1 MRSTRDVRPWHGR
14 GEGAMSRFVDRGAI
28 VAAYVGIG
36 MAITMAISFLLVVPI
51 EIAYLLLS
59 VLGAIVIGYYAN
71 ARAQRRRGE
80 WRRILPNSLWAG
92 VVMGITLAILLVG
105 NKALF
110 FFADSGYPD
119 FNRVENGA
127 PVGDTCQTGADC
139 VYHRYLKL
147 QPDVLAN
154 AGVTDAA
161 SFSDLY
167 WRQQWS
173 TAQGLVVAATVAAL
187 AGGLLF
193 GAAGPR
199 REERAMHGA
208 PAPA

>member
-1 MRSTRDVRPWHGR
+1 
-14 GEGAMSRFVDRGAI
+14 MSRFVDRGAI

-71 ARAQRRRGE
+71 ARSQRSRGQ
-80 WRRILPNSLWAG
+80 WRRILPNALLAG
-92 VVMGITLAILLVG
+92 VVMGLSLSILLVG

-127 PVGDTCQTGADC
+127 PVGETCQTGADC
-139 VYHRYLKL
+139 VYHRYLAQDNGPAAL
-147 QPDVLAN
+147 QA

-161 SFSDLY
+161 SFSDVY
-167 WRQQWS
+167 WRQQW
-173 TAQGLVVAATVAAL
+173 TT
-187 AGGLLF
+187 AGGLVLAATIAALF
-193 GAAGPR
+193 GGVLFGLAGPR
-199 REERAMHGA
+199 KPE
-208 PAPA
+208 PAPKGVPVPA

>member
-1 MRSTRDVRPWHGR
+1 
-14 GEGAMSRFVDRGAI
+14 MSRFVDRGAI

-59 VLGAIVIGYYAN
+59 VLGAVVIGYYAN
-71 ARAQRRRGE
+71 ARAQRKRGE
-80 WRRILPNSLWAG
+80 WRRLVPNSLLAG
-92 VVMGITLAILLVG
+92 VVMGLSLAILLLG

-119 FNRVENGA
+119 FNRVENGV
-127 PVGDTCQTGADC
+127 PVGETCQTGADC

-147 QPDVLAN
+147 EPQILAD
-154 AGVTDAA
+154 AGVTDTA
-161 SFSDLY
+161 SFTDLY

-173 TAQGLVVAATVAAL
+173 TAQGLILAATVAAL

-193 GAAGPR
+193 GLAGPR
-199 REERAMHGA
+199 NAA
-208 PAPA
+208 PALRGATAPA

>member
-1 MRSTRDVRPWHGR
+1 
-14 GEGAMSRFVDRGAI
+14 MSRFVDRGAV

-36 MAITMAISFLLVVPI
+36 MAITMAISFLLVVPL
-51 EIAYLLLS
+51 EIAYLILS
-59 VLGAIVIGYYAN
+59 VLGAVVIGYYAN
-71 ARAQRRRGE
+71 ARARRGRGE
-80 WRRILPNSLWAG
+80 WRRIVPNSLLAG
-92 VVMGITLAILLVG
+92 LVMGISLAILLLG

-119 FNRVENGA
+119 FNRVENGT

-147 QPDVLAN
+147 EPQVLAD

-173 TAQGLVVAATVAAL
+173 TAQGLVLAATVAAL

-193 GAAGPR
+193 GVAGPR
-199 REERAMHGA
+199 RQEPALRGA
-208 PAPA
+208 PQPA

>member
-1 MRSTRDVRPWHGR
+1 
-14 GEGAMSRFVDRGAI
+14 MSRFVDRGAI

-51 EIAYLLLS
+51 EPAYLLLS
-59 VLGAIVIGYYAN
+59 VLGAVVIGYYAN
-71 ARAQRRRGE
+71 ARAQRSRGQ
-80 WRRILPNSLWAG
+80 WRRILPNALLAG
-92 VVMGITLAILLVG
+92 VVMGLSLAVLLLG

-110 FFADSGYPD
+110 FFADSG
-119 FNRVENGA
+119 FNRVDASGA
-127 PVGDTCQTGADC
+127 AVTTPCTPGADC
-139 VYHRYLKL
+139 VYSRYLAHDP
-147 QPDVLAN
+147 QVLAD

-161 SFSDLY
+161 SFTDLY

-173 TAQGLVVAATVAAL
+173 TAQGLVLAATVAAL

-193 GAAGPR
+193 GVAGPR
-199 REERAMHGA
+199 KAEPALRGM

>member
-1 MRSTRDVRPWHGR
+1 V
-14 GEGAMSRFVDRGAI
+14 SRFVDRGAV

-51 EIAYLLLS
+51 EIAYLILS
-59 VLGAIVIGYYAN
+59 VLGAVVIGYYAN
-71 ARAQRRRGE
+71 ARARRGRGE
-80 WRRILPNSLWAG
+80 WRRIVPNSLLAG
-92 VVMGITLAILLVG
+92 LVMGISLAILLLG

-119 FNRVENGA
+119 FNRVENGT

-147 QPDVLAN
+147 EPQVLAD

-173 TAQGLVVAATVAAL
+173 TAQGLVLAATVAAL

-193 GAAGPR
+193 GVAGPR
-199 REERAMHGA
+199 RQEPALRGA
-208 PAPA
+208 PQPA

>member
-1 MRSTRDVRPWHGR
+1 
-14 GEGAMSRFVDRGAI
+14 MSRFVDRGAV

-51 EIAYLLLS
+51 ELAYLLLS
-59 VLGAIVIGYYAN
+59 VLGAVVIGYYAN
-71 ARAQRRRGE
+71 ARSQRRRGA
-80 WRRILPNSLWAG
+80 WRRIVPNALLAG
-92 VVMGITLAILLVG
+92 VVMGLALSILLLG

-147 QPDVLAN
+147 EPQTLAD

-173 TAQGLVVAATVAAL
+173 TAQGLVLAATGAAL
-187 AGGLLF
+187 FGGLMF
-193 GAAGPR
+193 GIAGPR
-199 REERAMHGA
+199 KPEPALRGA
-208 PAPA
+208 AASA

>member
-1 MRSTRDVRPWHGR
+1 
-14 GEGAMSRFVDRGAI
+14 MSRFVDRGAI

-51 EIAYLLLS
+51 EPAYLLLS
-59 VLGAIVIGYYAN
+59 ALGAVVIGYYAN
-71 ARAQRRRGE
+71 ARAQRSRGQ
-80 WRRILPNSLWAG
+80 WRRILPNALFAG
-92 VVMGITLAILLVG
+92 VVMGLSLSILLLG

-127 PVGDTCQTGADC
+127 PVGETCQTGADC
-139 VYHRYLKL
+139 VYHRYLAHDP
-147 QPDVLAN
+147 QVLTE
-154 AGVTDAA
+154 AGVTSAA
-161 SFSDLY
+161 AFSDLY

-173 TAQGLVVAATVAAL
+173 TAQGLVLAATVAAL

-193 GAAGPR
+193 GVAGPR
-199 REERAMHGA
+199 KPEPALRGV

>member
-1 MRSTRDVRPWHGR
+1 V
-14 GEGAMSRFVDRGAI
+14 SRFVDRGAV

-51 EIAYLLLS
+51 EIAYLILS
-59 VLGAIVIGYYAN
+59 VLGAVVIGYYAN
-71 ARAQRRRGE
+71 ARARRGRGE
-80 WRRILPNSLWAG
+80 WRRTVPNSLLAG
-92 VVMGITLAILLVG
+92 LVMGISLAILLLG

-119 FNRVENGA
+119 FNRVENGT

-147 QPDVLAN
+147 EPQVLAD

-173 TAQGLVVAATVAAL
+173 TAQGLVLAATVAAL

-193 GAAGPR
+193 GVAGPR
-199 REERAMHGA
+199 RQEPALRGA
-208 PAPA
+208 PQPA

>member
-1 MRSTRDVRPWHGR
+1 
-14 GEGAMSRFVDRGAI
+14 MSRFVDRGAV

-51 EIAYLLLS
+51 EIAYLILS
-59 VLGAIVIGYYAN
+59 VLGAVVIGYYAN
-71 ARAQRRRGE
+71 ARARRGRGE
-80 WRRILPNSLWAG
+80 WRRIVPNSLLAG
-92 VVMGITLAILLVG
+92 LVMGISLAILLLG

-119 FNRVENGA
+119 FNRVENGT

-147 QPDVLAN
+147 EPQVLAD

-173 TAQGLVVAATVAAL
+173 TAQGLVLAATVAAL

-193 GAAGPR
+193 GVAGPR
-199 REERAMHGA
+199 RQEPALRGA
-208 PAPA
+208 PQPA

>member
-1 MRSTRDVRPWHGR
+1 MT
-14 GEGAMSRFVDRGAI
+14 RFVDRGAI

-51 EIAYLLLS
+51 EPAYLLLS
-59 VLGAIVIGYYAN
+59 ALGAIVIGYYAN
-71 ARAQRRRGE
+71 ARAQRSRGQ
-80 WRRILPNSLWAG
+80 WRRILPNSLLAG
-92 VVMGITLAILLVG
+92 VVMGLTLSILLVG

-110 FFADSGYPD
+110 YFADSGYPT
-119 FNRVENGA
+119 FNRVDEHGIPYGA
-127 PVGDTCQTGADC
+127 VCQTGTQC
-139 VYHRYLKL
+139 VYFRYLL
-147 QPDVLAN
+147 AEPQVLAD

-173 TAQGLVVAATVAAL
+173 TAEGLVVAATVAAL
-187 AGGLLF
+187 FGGALF
-193 GAAGPR
+193 GVAGPR
-199 REERAMHGA
+199 KAEPLLRGA

>member
-1 MRSTRDVRPWHGR
+1 
-14 GEGAMSRFVDRGAI
+14 
-28 VAAYVGIG
+28 

-51 EIAYLLLS
+51 EIAYLILS
-59 VLGAIVIGYYAN
+59 VLGAVVIGYYAN
-71 ARAQRRRGE
+71 ARARRGRGE
-80 WRRILPNSLWAG
+80 WRRIVPNSLLAG
-92 VVMGITLAILLVG
+92 LVRGISLAILLLG

-127 PVGDTCQTGADC
+127 PVGETCQTGADC

-147 QPDVLAN
+147 EPQVLAD

-173 TAQGLVVAATVAAL
+173 TAQGLVLAATVAAL

-193 GAAGPR
+193 GVAGPR
-199 REERAMHGA
+199 RQEPALRGA
-208 PAPA
+208 PQPA